1 MSSASVSLSWASGR
15 RWFARSGAR
24 AALVTLVLLVSS
36 AVFAPFLANDRPY
49 VMVSVD
55 RAAYDASLAELEP
68 LVREWHVRLIAAA
81 AAEQGVRHSDLA
93 SVHRTFEARQALA
106 RELRA
111 LELRLATLRRHAPAA
126 REWQEPLD
134 EFEYRLRGWT
144 NKIAERDLDD
154 LGPAQTLVAGAAAL
168 RERYSV
174 GADGLELR
182 ERRSFPL
189 LAALDVV
196 DWFVAFAWA
205 AVLGLALARAG
216 WKRHVSALLAALV
229 VAWLADAGF
238 REPPGLSTSSVKSA
252 LATGELV
259 ASSVVFA
266 PIAFG
271 RDETNLSE
279 TLRPPTWWSEAELD
293 AQGRYLR
300 GSRARTPDPATGFV
314 PMNEPVRVLPG
325 EPQLNASLRHP
336 CGTDALGRDVLART
350 LWGGRASLAVA
361 FLSTVGVLLLGVL
374 LGAAAG
380 YARGPL
386 DRAVSALVALL
397 QSFPPFFLVVTAVA
411 IGSEGPAA
419 AQLSPLVWIV
429 LVIVAVGWT
438 GVARLV
444 RAEALRVRELDYVL
458 AAHALGFSPARV
470 LLRHVLP
477 NVLAPAL
484 VAAGFVAVSAILA
497 ESSVSFLGFG
507 LRVPN
512 PSWGALMQEARTGQH
527 LWIFLFPG
535 LLLLASALSLSRIG
549 DVARAALDPREV
561 RS

>member
-205 AVLGLALARAG
+205 AA
-216 WKRHVSALLAALV
+216 
-229 VAWLADAGF
+229 
-238 REPPGLSTSSVKSA
+238 
-252 LATGELV
+252 
-259 ASSVVFA
+259 
-266 PIAFG
+266 
-271 RDETNLSE
+271 
-279 TLRPPTWWSEAELD
+279 
-293 AQGRYLR
+293 
-300 GSRARTPDPATGFV
+300 
-314 PMNEPVRVLPG
+314 
-325 EPQLNASLRHP
+325 
-336 CGTDALGRDVLART
+336 
-350 LWGGRASLAVA
+350 
-361 FLSTVGVLLLGVL
+361 
-374 LGAAAG
+374 
-380 YARGPL
+380 
-386 DRAVSALVALL
+386 
-397 QSFPPFFLVVTAVA
+397 
-411 IGSEGPAA
+411 
-419 AQLSPLVWIV
+419 
-429 LVIVAVGWT
+429 
-438 GVARLV
+438 
-444 RAEALRVRELDYVL
+444 
-458 AAHALGFSPARV
+458 
-470 LLRHVLP
+470 
-477 NVLAPAL
+477 
-484 VAAGFVAVSAILA
+484 
-497 ESSVSFLGFG
+497 
-507 LRVPN
+507 
-512 PSWGALMQEARTGQH
+512 
-527 LWIFLFPG
+527 
-535 LLLLASALSLSRIG
+535 
-549 DVARAALDPREV
+549 
-561 RS
+561 